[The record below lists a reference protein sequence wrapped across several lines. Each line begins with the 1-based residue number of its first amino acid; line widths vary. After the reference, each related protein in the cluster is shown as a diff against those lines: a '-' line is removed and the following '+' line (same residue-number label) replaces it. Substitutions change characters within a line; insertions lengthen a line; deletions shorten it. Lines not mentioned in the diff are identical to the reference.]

1 VVVLAPAAAR
11 AWEWAPALVR
21 AMAQVMEP
29 VLVSALVLAEVMAT
43 RLPVALMIRSS
54 EW

>member
-21 AMAQVMEP
+21 AMAQVMGP
-29 VLVSALVLAEVMAT
+29 VSALVLAQELAAS
-43 RLPVALMIRSS
+43 LPGALMIRSS